1 MSKNKIPIKGIKA
14 KYSKLKLQASN
25 KIKQMKEKVN
35 DKIQNFQQDLHQA
48 NISKQEAFL
57 LGMSAGFAVVSLIYL
72 VKSPPA
78 FATDKFNNG
87 SKPGGPTQPPGQAVP
102 PPPPPPAKDPMLITS
117 PVGKAVVIL
126 FGATGMATWGF
137 ISGICVAYF
146 SIKFS

>member
-1 MSKNKIPIKGIKA
+1 MAKKYISKW
-14 KYSKLKLQASN
+14 SKLKLQASN

-78 FATDKFNNG
+78 FAKDKFNNG

-102 PPPPPPAKDPMLITS
+102 PPPPPPPAQAPNGINLDDPIIKIYGPGFVYGFYFLGHICGLI
-117 PVGKAVVIL
+117 VGFTIFK
-126 FGATGMATWGF
+126 GQG
-137 ISGICVAYF
+137 
-146 SIKFS
+146 K